1 MIKEIYIA
9 DPSIFNKLKPKQ
21 AKILIRLIDKILVS
35 NENDDL
41 FDILDGVLDLDN
53 ENMNTLARQLKK
65 TTLDNIVGTIEILQ
79 KRQIAIHKL
88 KEIMENRFSEILETP
103 DLQRIIEN
111 NTWLFGPKYA
121 ILGAEED
128 TFHKIAKNL
137 RDQINDIDVVS
148 DEDISEG
155 ADTEGVNRQVDLFLS
170 RKTPTYDSHGKQYYN
185 CVIIEIKRPG
195 ISLNKK
201 HLQQLDDYAEI
212 IARHEAFN
220 SAHMKFEL
228 LLIGR
233 KISRDDVRIKQRM
246 ESLKDKG
253 EFGLVTDGRIK
264 CYVKNWFTIFDEFN
278 LTNGYLIENLSTKL
292 ESLEQTPTN
301 DLVEGLQVK
310 SV

>member
-1 MIKEIYIA
+1 MG
-9 DPSIFNKLKPKQ
+9 S
-21 AKILIRLIDKILVS
+21 R
-35 NENDDL
+35 
-41 FDILDGVLDLDN
+41 
-53 ENMNTLARQLKK
+53 
-65 TTLDNIVGTIEILQ
+65 
-79 KRQIAIHKL
+79 
-88 KEIMENRFSEILETP
+88 
-103 DLQRIIEN
+103 
-111 NTWLFGPKYA
+111 PKYA